1 MSTDDRRSFPPEAST
16 CELMPSG
23 YNQIAT
29 NISSRKCKKENVREN
44 YTSVTRWSKE
54 VHKSIQKKDEQLE
67 RVLTTELMLSLNLSV
82 LAKIKESGAV
92 KFF

>member
-1 MSTDDRRSFPPEAST
+1 
-16 CELMPSG
+16 MPSG

-67 RVLTTELMLSLNLSV
+67 RVLTTELILSLNLSV